1 MSHLFIINSSVIP
14 EAQHEQQTSVL
25 EVGKSKDLE
34 AVSHEWGQKTDFF
47 FWYNRYSDNS
57 IEINIKNRLQSS
69 L

>member
-1 MSHLFIINSSVIP
+1 MSYLIIINSSVIP

-47 FWYNRYSDNS
+47 FLVQQILR
-57 IEINIKNRLQSS
+57 
-69 L
+69 